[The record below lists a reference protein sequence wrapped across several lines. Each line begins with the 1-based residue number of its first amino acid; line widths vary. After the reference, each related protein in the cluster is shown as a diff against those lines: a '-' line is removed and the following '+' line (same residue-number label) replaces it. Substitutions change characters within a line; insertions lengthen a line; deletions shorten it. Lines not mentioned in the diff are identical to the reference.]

1 MEITEHQRHELHK
14 DLEQAI
20 GSQSAS
26 TLMSYLPPVGWA
38 DVATKR
44 DLESLQHRLEAKFF
58 EELNSQTKTLV
69 FAMSTMVLTVA
80 SLAFAAAHL
89 I

>member
-1 MEITEHQRHELHK
+1 MDITEHQRHELHK

-26 TLMSYLPPVGWA
+26 TLMSYLPP
-38 DVATKR
+38 DIATKR
-44 DLESLQHRLEAKFF
+44 DLESLQDRLEAKFF

-80 SLAFAAAHL
+80 GLAFAAAHL